1 MITRHYLHYYAITDW
16 YKLLVAQRNEWWWVM
31 QPSMKREQ
39 VYNFLFL
46 LLLLFCKKVHRW
58 YTLVFVFVYR
68 VDICWSYEWGLFV
81 VGKRL
86 FVWNESKWVLV
97 VRQWL
102 QKKNKTKKENTP
114 TTKTT
119 TINKTSITGT
129 ITTAITTR
137 RRSKRNE
144 KVTKVHRCNDVCND
158 LFYWIC

>member
-1 MITRHYLHYYAITDW
+1 MITQHYLQCYAMADW
-16 YKLLVAQRNEWWWVM
+16 YKLLVAQRNEWWWVI

-39 VYNFLFL
+39 VYNCLFL
-46 LLLLFCKKVHRW
+46 LLLLFCKKVRRW
-58 YTLVFVFVYR
+58 YTLVFDFVYR
-68 VDICWSYEWGLFV
+68 VDICWSYEWRLFV

-86 FVWNESKWVLV
+86 FVWNEYKWVLV

-102 QKKNKTKKENTP
+102 QKTKQKNENTP

-129 ITTAITTR
+129 ITTATTR

>member
-1 MITRHYLHYYAITDW
+1 MITQHYLQHYAMTDW
-16 YKLLVAQRNEWWWVM
+16 YKLLVAQRNEWWWVI

-46 LLLLFCKKVHRW
+46 LLLLFCKKVRLCFCLSCRYLLELRVGIVCCW
-58 YTLVFVFVYR
+58 QTFV
-68 VDICWSYEWGLFV
+68 CMEWV
-81 VGKRL
+81 QVSTCRKTMTA
-86 FVWNESKWVLV
+86 
-97 VRQWL
+97 
-102 QKKNKTKKENTP
+102 KNKTKNENTP
-114 TTKTT
+114 ATKTT

-129 ITTAITTR
+129 ITTAITTT